1 MVVGVC
7 RVRLAIPEGASLKG
21 KRSVVRR
28 VIGRVRAEFNVAIAE
43 VEDLDDHHHA
53 VLGFAVVGN
62 DHRVVNSVVD
72 RVVNHIE
79 GLFLADVEDHSY
91 EILHVQ

>member
-7 RVRLAIPEGASLKG
+7 QVRLAVFEGASLKQ

-28 VIGRVRAEFNVAIAE
+28 IVSRVRTAFNVAVAE
-43 VEDLDDHHHA
+43 VADQDDHAHA

-62 DHRVVNSVVD
+62 DHRVVNAVID

-79 GLFLADVEDHSY
+79 GLFLADIEDHRY
-91 EILHVQ
+91 EILHIE